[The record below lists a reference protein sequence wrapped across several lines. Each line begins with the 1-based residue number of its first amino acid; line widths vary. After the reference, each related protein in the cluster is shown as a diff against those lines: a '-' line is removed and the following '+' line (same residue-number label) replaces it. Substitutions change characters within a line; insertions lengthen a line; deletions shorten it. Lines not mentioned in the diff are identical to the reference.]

1 MKSEY
6 ALELKNV
13 TKTYGETV
21 AVDKLS
27 FVVPHGMIFGL
38 LGPNGAGKTT
48 TLECIEGLRKP
59 DGGEIRVIGIDPVAH
74 PRRLWDSIGVQLQTS
89 GLPETMTAK
98 EAIRFFSRYHGHAP
112 EYGLLDRFGLTKK
125 ADDQFVNLSVGQ
137 KRRLALALAVAHDPQ
152 IVFLDEPTAGLDVES
167 RMELHAM
174 MAELKDAGKT
184 IVLATHD
191 MAEAEKLCDEIA
203 IVIAGKLG
211 VVGTPSRITAAGDK
225 RTRITVSS
233 ANGTFTNGAPELPE
247 ATVIS
252 TKDGYAQYSSENPSR
267 SVTAL
272 LALLEKRNDE
282 IVDLR
287 VERPTLEER
296 FIEITGRT
304 QK

>member
-1 MKSEY
+1 MKSEN
-6 ALELKNV
+6 ALELKDV
-13 TKTYGETV
+13 SKAYGDTV
-21 AVDKLS
+21 AVDALS

-59 DGGEIRVIGIDPVAH
+59 DRGEIRVMGIDPTAH
-74 PRRLWDSIGVQLQTS
+74 PRRLWNAIGVQLQTS

-98 EAIRFFSRYHGHAP
+98 EALAFFSRYHGRAP
-112 EYGLLDRFGLTKK
+112 EYAILDRFGLTKK
-125 ADDQFVNLSVGQ
+125 ADDQFGNLSVGQ
-137 KRRLALALAVAHDPQ
+137 KRRLALALAVAHEPQ

-225 RTRITVSS
+225 RTRISVSS
-233 ANGTFTNGAPELPE
+233 ANGTFTHVAPELPD
-247 ATVIS
+247 ATLIAQ
-252 TKDGYAQYSSENPSR
+252 KDGYAQYSSENPSR

-282 IVDLR
+282 LVDLR

-296 FIEITGRT
+296 FIEITGRNR
-304 QK
+304 K